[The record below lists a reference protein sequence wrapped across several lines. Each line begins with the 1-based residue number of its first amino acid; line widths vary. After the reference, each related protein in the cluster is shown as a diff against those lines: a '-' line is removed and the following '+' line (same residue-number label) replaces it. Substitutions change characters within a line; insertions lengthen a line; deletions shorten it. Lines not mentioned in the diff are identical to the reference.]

1 MGKRLC
7 AALLAFV
14 ALNFMLATAAELPAF
29 KFSGSGSGNTPQFR
43 VDGPWLID
51 WRALSEFPR
60 ATTIEFRLLDA
71 DSGQIVGIINQAEG
85 GARGLKLIEQ
95 TGAFRIAVSAEGVD
109 WAVDVIQVSAERGA
123 QLKQQAGREPT
134 LAQRSA
140 QAARLLPAGS
150 FAGWHAPDDSTMFIA
165 VEGGGGWRLS
175 FSPPCEGL
183 SVARG
188 ITFVTPVSGDLK
200 HYNSIMLDDGDRC
213 YFDRVD
219 PTGWTD

>member
-14 ALNFMLATAAELPAF
+14 VLGFAVATAAELPAF
-29 KFSGSGSGNTPQFR
+29 KFSGSGSKSTPEFR
-43 VDGPWLID
+43 VDGPWLIN

-60 ATTIEFRLLDA
+60 ATTIEFQLLDA
-71 DSGQIVGIINQAEG
+71 DSGELVGIINQAEG

-95 TGAFRIAVSAEGVD
+95 TGAFKIAVIADGVD
-109 WAVDVIQVSAERGA
+109 WAMDVIQVSAERGA

-150 FAGWHAPDDSTMFIA
+150 FAGWRALDDSTLLLA
-165 VEGGGGWRLS
+165 VAGGGGWRLS

-188 ITFVTPVSGDLK
+188 ISFVTPVSGDIEQ
-200 HYNSIMLDDGDRC
+200 YDSVMLDEGGRC
-213 YFDRVD
+213 YFDRVE
-219 PTGWTD
+219 PTGWVD